1 MEGHE
6 SAPRVVRFGAFLLDR
21 RAGELRKD
29 GLRLRL
35 QEQPLRVLD
44 ALLAQA
50 GEPVTREELRRR
62 LWPDDTFVDF
72 DNGLN
77 RAINRLRLTLGDSA
91 ASPRFI
97 ETLERRGYRFIAPV
111 TLEEPPAAASQ
122 GAPLPHS
129 QEARPTLRR
138 RTGWTGPMAGVALAT
153 LIAVGVGVASLR
165 RAGPAGAAPIRSLA
179 VLPLANLTGDAAY
192 EYFSDGMT
200 DALITDL
207 ASLPALHVIS
217 RQSVMRYKG
226 SAKPLPEIARE
237 LGVDAVVEG
246 SVARSRDRV
255 RVTAQL
261 VHAPSDRHV
270 WARSYDRDLA
280 DVLELQS
287 EIAAAV
293 ASQVHDRLGARAP
306 AARHAPRE
314 VAPRAYELYLQ
325 GRFNLHQLNPASLER
340 AVEYFEKARSVD
352 PGFARAHAGIA
363 AATFMQEFWGG
374 RPRSALQ
381 ESVRESLRRALE
393 LDPDLSDAQDTLG
406 RVLLHYDYDWA
417 GAEAAF
423 RRAIELEPSSVAAHN
438 GYSILLQALARY
450 DEALAEAAKA
460 VALDPLSPMAVTE
473 EGRVLY
479 RARRFAAAEERYRRA
494 LDLNPGFGSA
504 LDRLAQLYLTQ
515 GRLAEAR
522 EAVERLERLPSHRRR
537 FLVGLRG
544 RLEAAAGNR
553 AAARRLLGDLPG
565 SPEFPRAT
573 IHVAL
578 GEHDRAF
585 AELDQAVSRKTL
597 GPYAWGNP
605 ELDPLR
611 ADPRFA
617 RAVARMGLPADRIVA
632 LGRAADRRAG
642 EAE

>member
-6 SAPRVVRFGAFLLDR
+6 GAPRVVRFGAFRLDR

-29 GLRLRL
+29 GLRVRL

-44 ALLAQA
+44 ALVVHA
-50 GEPVTREELRRR
+50 GEPVTREELRQR
-62 LWPDDTFVDF
+62 LWPEDTFVDF

-77 RAINRLRLTLGDSA
+77 RAINRLRVTLGDSA
-91 ASPRFI
+91 ASPRYI

-111 TLEEPPAAASQ
+111 AGDESPAA
-122 GAPLPHS
+122 
-129 QEARPTLRR
+129 ERPTEQARAPQEVRPRR
-138 RTGWTGPMAGVALAT
+138 AWTGWTGLLAGMAVTALVA
-153 LIAVGVGVASLR
+153 VGVASIR
-165 RAGPAGAAPIRSLA
+165 RADPVDAAPIRSLA

-226 SAKPLPEIARE
+226 SAKSLPEIARE

-246 SVARSRDRV
+246 SVARSRERV

-261 VHAPSDRHV
+261 VHAGTDRHV
-270 WARSYDRDLA
+270 WARSYDRELA
-280 DVLELQS
+280 DVLELQA

-293 ASQVHDRLGARAP
+293 ASQVHDRLGARSP
-306 AARHAPRE
+306 VARQAPRE
-314 VAPRAYELYLQ
+314 VSPGAYELFLQ
-325 GRFNLHQLNPASLER
+325 GRFSLHQLNPASLER
-340 AVEYFEKARSVD
+340 AVEYFEKARAAD

-381 ESVRESLRRALE
+381 EIVRESLRRALE

-406 RVLLHYDYDWA
+406 RVLLHYDYDWT

-438 GYSILLQALARY
+438 GYSLLLQALARY

-479 RARRFAAAEERYRRA
+479 RARRLAEAEERYRRA
-494 LDLNPGFGSA
+494 LELDPGFGSA
-504 LDRLAQLYLTQ
+504 LDRLAQLYLVQ

-522 EAVERLERLPSHRRR
+522 EAIERLEQLPSHRRR
-537 FLVGLRG
+537 FLVGLRA

-553 AAARRLLGDLPG
+553 AEARRLLNDLPG
-565 SPEFPRAT
+565 SPEFPRAA

-578 GEHDRAF
+578 GEHDRAL

-611 ADPRFA
+611 GDPRFA
-617 RAVARMGLPADRIVA
+617 RAVARMGLPVERLVA
-632 LGRAADRRAG
+632 LGRAPDGRSRK